1 MAETEALALSGS
13 RTAPLTAAQKQL
25 FDERQP
31 GIARHAMN
39 MNFGDAT
46 ARTLDA
52 VAGGYFQQ
60 RRQKA
65 LAELADLLLSQS
77 GNQQAQDDI
86 ARALSNQYQGVVPP
100 SSGPPIRTSA
110 PPRPLIVSSPGPP
123 LIVCGPS
130 APVR

>member
-1 MAETEALALSGS
+1 
-13 RTAPLTAAQKQL
+13 
-25 FDERQP
+25 
-31 GIARHAMN
+31 MN

-77 GNQQAQDDI
+77 GSQQAQDDI
-86 ARALSNQYQGVVPP
+86 ARALSNHYQGILPP
-100 SSGPPIRTSA
+100 SSA
-110 PPRPLIVSSPGPP
+110 PLLALPEPERKPLRIVVNGAGSYAG
-123 LIVCGPS
+123 GQ
-130 APVR
+130 